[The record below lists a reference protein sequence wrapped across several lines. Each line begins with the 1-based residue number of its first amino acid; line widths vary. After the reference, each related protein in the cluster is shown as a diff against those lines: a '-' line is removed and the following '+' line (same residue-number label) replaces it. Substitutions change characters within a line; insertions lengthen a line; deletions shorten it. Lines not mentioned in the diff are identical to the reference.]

1 MCVRQNVFMLYD
13 DLGLI
18 VAQIYIEPRRMSEM
32 INEFIPPLV
41 IGLVKGW
48 WYSVSEM
55 GFWIQCQRLSC
66 LSVCVCV

>member
-1 MCVRQNVFMLYD
+1 MIMVNTHNITKKNLKPIMCVRQNVFMLYD

-48 WYSVSEM
+48 K
-55 GFWIQCQRLSC
+55 
-66 LSVCVCV
+66 